1 MMAERQ
7 PTRRIGIDMDGVIAD
22 ALPKH
27 LALYNAEFHA
37 RLTLD
42 DLHGQHLGDV
52 VHADHRAR
60 LEEYLAAEDFFAD
73 LPVIA
78 DSVDV
83 IRELR
88 ARYEVFITSAAMDV
102 PASFAAKFAWL
113 GRHFPFIPSSH
124 IVFCGDKSVIA
135 ADYLIDDEP
144 RHFARFGGEG
154 ILFTAPQNRLVTG
167 YRRVDSWADV
177 RRLFLAAAHD
187 LPDQRVR

>member
-1 MMAERQ
+1 MMADSQRR
-7 PTRRIGIDMDGVIAD
+7 PRIGIDMDGVIAD

-42 DLHGQHLGDV
+42 DLFGQHLGDV

-83 IRELR
+83 IRQLME
-88 ARYEVFITSAAMDV
+88 RYEVFITSAAMDV

-124 IVFCGDKSVIA
+124 IVFCGDTSVIA
-135 ADYLIDDEP
+135 ADYLIDDEA

-154 ILFTAPQNRLVTG
+154 ILFTAPQNRMVTG

-177 RRLFLAAAHD
+177 RRLFRSAD
-187 LPDQRVR
+187 